1 MTVKKPAPP
10 VAPEIKQ
17 KYRARTLKGAKTKT
31 AKRIRKERFI
41 QKIKSSRIKGAYI
54 KKESLT
60 ETRLK
65 RKFQEFKTVKH
76 TDVNI
81 RSLKPD
87 YRTNDD
93 AIAGNVRETPH
104 AKISV
109 YVHVYITGTKYF
121 IIDGVSVGT
130 LVTKDAHFNRNLN
143 KSVFNDELNILM
155 TREINRTQQIINKEN
170 IYYPS
175 GHILISSNNTGE
187 SLKTFEFNDETN
199 PF

>member
-1 MTVKKPAPP
+1 MPETKPIKPDAKK
-10 VAPEIKQ
+10 I
-17 KYRARTLKGAKTKT
+17 YRSRSLKGAKTKVQ
-31 AKRIRKERFI
+31 KKIKQERFI
-41 QKIKSSRIKGAYI
+41 QKIKSRRIHGNYI

-60 ETRLK
+60 EQRLK
-65 RKFQEFKTVKH
+65 KKFQAFKAVKH
-76 TDVNI
+76 TDIKLNE
-81 RSLKPD
+81 RRYKPD
-87 YRTNDD
+87 LRENKP
-93 AIAGNVRETPH
+93 AILGNIRETPH

-130 LVTKDAHFNRNLN
+130 LITHDSHFNRNLN
-143 KSVFNDELNILM
+143 KSVFNDELNVLM
-155 TREINRTQQIINKEN
+155 AREIKRTETIINKQN

-187 SLKTFEFNDETN
+187 PLKTYEFNDEYN